1 MVIKTKEEHLKKQ
14 TLLKQKKVALRV
26 VRRKKHVLLK
36 VKQRQGA
43 ELKECL
49 YETAIPAGED
59 EKKSSSLY
67 AEERTEKTAKEAVQ
81 QGMHFAWMKR
91 KKKQKI
97 ESRTLAGR
105 MVDGKLPENPVQQE
119 AEKRRWIRRRQV
131 QSIKNKEK
139 RASIGEEISERIGQ
153 TAGGTGELD
162 TILFDKCF
170 HKNHGRYNRKR
181 FTALKRRRRG
191 WLPLGGGAFVLLF
204 VVVIMFAGA
213 IALYGSEDEEFSP
226 DMDIVEVAESQIGN
240 IGGMKFW
247 KWYGFTEPVDWCAC
261 FVSWCGEQCGYIDAE
276 KMPKFSYCQDGV
288 N

>member
-1 MVIKTKEEHLKKQ
+1 
-14 TLLKQKKVALRV
+14 
-26 VRRKKHVLLK
+26 
-36 VKQRQGA
+36 
-43 ELKECL
+43 
-49 YETAIPAGED
+49 
-59 EKKSSSLY
+59 
-67 AEERTEKTAKEAVQ
+67 
-81 QGMHFAWMKR
+81 MK
-91 KKKQKI
+91 
-97 ESRTLAGR
+97 SRTLAEL

-119 AEKRRWIRRRQV
+119 VEKRRWIRRRQV
-131 QSIKNKEK
+131 QSIKKK

-226 DMDIVEVAESQIGN
+226 DRDIVEVAESQIGN

-276 KMPKFSYCQDGV
+276 KMPKFSYCQDGANWFISHKRWCSKMISPQQGMIIFFDWDGNGV
-288 N
+288 SDHVGIVKACKDGKVYTIEGNSGDVCREMRYAVGSKYILGYGSTKIG